1 MRLILVRH
9 GETVLNAAG
18 RFSGQLDTP
27 LSARGRRQ
35 VALVGQCLAATAL
48 DAVVAS
54 DLLRARAT
62 AHAIAVHHGLPV
74 ALDRNLRERSFGTWE
89 GATFAEVSARNE
101 QLAEQWKADPLTTMP
116 PGGETMQ
123 QLYARVVTAFA
134 TWQQRFLAHTVVWA
148 VHSGVIEVVLCYLLQ
163 VDLSHRSAF
172 HQHNAAITELDIQG
186 QGQIATLTRL
196 NDTCHLGQW

>member
-1 MRLILVRH
+1 ILFRH

-62 AHAIAVHHGLPV
+62 AHAIAAHHGLPV
-74 ALDRNLRERSFGTWE
+74 TLDRNLRERSFGTWE
-89 GATFAEVSARNE
+89 GATFAEVSARNK

-123 QLYARVVTAFA
+123 QLYARVVTSFA
-134 TWQQRFLAHTVVWA
+134 TWQQRFHAHTVVWA
-148 VHSGVIEVVLCYLLQ
+148 VHSGVIEVVLCYLLK
-163 VDLSHRSAF
+163 VDPSHQSAF

-186 QGQIATLTRL
+186 QNVTLTRL